1 MSETDSKAV
10 VINTDELKVLV
21 KLSVVEVFSE
31 DATLEKVKSYMES
44 LLQPFRDALVHAKT
58 EIDTLKSEVADKG
71 RTIQKLSADIED
83 LERKYDDIEQ
93 HGRKRSVRVFGIPEN
108 TRGDTDSK
116 VLHVINEVMQ
126 LDPPISINDLEV
138 THRVGK
144 PSLPSG
150 QIDQPAKAAQ
160 PVSPEVAAE
169 APVDNAEHPG
179 DVTLNS
185 GESSSRGDPQ
195 IRSKRLL
202 PRPILVKFVSRRVKA
217 DVMVSRKHLKGRK
230 LCDSTG
236 HETSIYIQDDLTQR
250 RVNLAYQARQLKN
263 NNRIADTWVS
273 YGKIMI
279 KDCHN
284 HITVINCSQDLSKF
298 Q

>member
-21 KLSVVEVFSE
+21 KLSVLEAFSE
-31 DATLEKVKSYMES
+31 DATLEKVKSCMES

-93 HGRKRSVRVFGIPEN
+93 HGRKGSVRDFGIPAN

-169 APVDNAEHPG
+169 
-179 DVTLNS
+179 T
-185 GESSSRGDPQ
+185 
-195 IRSKRLL
+195 
-202 PRPILVKFVSRRVKA
+202 
-217 DVMVSRKHLKGRK
+217 
-230 LCDSTG
+230 
-236 HETSIYIQDDLTQR
+236 
-250 RVNLAYQARQLKN
+250 
-263 NNRIADTWVS
+263 
-273 YGKIMI
+273 
-279 KDCHN
+279 
-284 HITVINCSQDLSKF
+284 
-298 Q
+298 